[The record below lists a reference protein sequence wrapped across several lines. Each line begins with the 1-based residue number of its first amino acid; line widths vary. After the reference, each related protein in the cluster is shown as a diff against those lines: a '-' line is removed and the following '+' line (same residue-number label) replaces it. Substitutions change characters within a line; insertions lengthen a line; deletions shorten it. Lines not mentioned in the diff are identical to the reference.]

1 MLFEYIHDTE
11 ITPLFLGLFLLKGV
25 KMIGYTTALAEYER
39 RLSEPPRDYEQERR
53 EKEDYETDIGEMS
66 YEESR
71 LFAFEMDMLQA
82 ESYTGGY

>member
-1 MLFEYIHDTE
+1 MTNYE
-11 ITPLFLGLFLLKGV
+11 
-25 KMIGYTTALAEYER
+25 TALAQYER
-39 RLSEPPRDYEQERR
+39 QFYEPPRDYEQERK